1 MSGFSAFALA
11 SVAAISL
18 SSGGSWSSI
27 TIWMP
32 SPAASAST
40 PARMSWLKGSF
51 SKAPASFSVAGSR
64 PSRSASSAASATAL
78 ARYCS
83 VVESTAKR

>member
-1 MSGFSAFALA
+1 MSGFSAFVLA
-11 SVAAISL
+11 SIAAMSL
-18 SSGGSWSSI
+18 SSGGSWSS
-27 TIWMP
+27 TTTWMP
-32 SPAASAST
+32 KLAASART

-51 SKAPASFSVAGSR
+51 SKTAASFNVAGSR

-83 VVESTAKR
+83 VVDSTAKR